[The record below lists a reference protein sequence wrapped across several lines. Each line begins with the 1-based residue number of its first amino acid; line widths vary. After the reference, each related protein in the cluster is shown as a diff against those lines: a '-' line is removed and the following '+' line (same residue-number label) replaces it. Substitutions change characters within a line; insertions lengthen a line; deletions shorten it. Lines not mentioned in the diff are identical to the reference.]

1 MDDKKQIA
9 KDYHED
15 APVPAIVDE
24 GTIRDK
30 IYVIRGQQVMLDSD
44 LAAIYGYTTSA
55 FNQQVKRNADRF
67 PADFRFQLSKED
79 LEALSRSQNVILN
92 RGTGRGA
99 NIKYMPYAYNEQ
111 GIYMLMTVLKGE
123 LAVQQSIALIRT
135 FKAMKDYIVDSR
147 VLVSQTDQL
156 RLSMQMTD
164 MKQDIQEIRTQLDEH
179 TRQLTGIM
187 AQMDDTVRKSDLPK
201 EFLDPVEARK
211 QYLIFGGQPAMADE
225 TYIRFYALAKHTI
238 HIIDDYINIKTL
250 RLLQDADPG
259 VAVTVFSDNVGNK
272 LHASDVADFKTEFPH
287 ITVSFKSTNRLV
299 HDRFFAL
306 DYGTPDERIFHCGAS
321 SKDAGVQK
329 ATAITEFTEKAV
341 KDLFQIAMAQLS
353 ANPPLVLR

>member
-44 LAAIYGYTTSA
+44 LAAIYGYETKN
-55 FNQQVKRNADRF
+55 FNRQVKNNAAKF
-67 PADFRFQLSKED
+67 VGEQFMFQLSKDEYNEI
-79 LEALSRSQNVILN
+79 LRCKKSTSSWGGSRYQPHAF
-92 RGTGRGA
+92 T
-99 NIKYMPYAYNEQ
+99 EQ
-111 GIYMLMTVLKGE
+111 GIYMLMTVLKGD
-123 LAVQQSIALIRT
+123 LAIQQSRALVMT

-147 VLVSQTDQL
+147 ALVSQTDQL

-164 MKQDIQEIRTQLDEH
+164 MKQDIHEIRTQLDEH
-179 TRQLTGIM
+179 TRQLTDIM

-211 QYLIFGGQPAMADE
+211 QYFIFGGQPAMADE
-225 TYIRFYALAKHTI
+225 TYIRIYALAKHTI

-272 LHASDVADFKTEFPH
+272 LHASDVTDFKTEFPH
-287 ITVSFKSTNRLV
+287 ITVSFKTTNHLV
-299 HDRFFAL
+299 HDRFIAL

-329 ATAITEFTEKAV
+329 ATAITEFTEKSV

>member
-1 MDDKKQIA
+1 M
-9 KDYHED
+9 
-15 APVPAIVDE
+15 PAIVDE
-24 GTIRDK
+24 RTIRDK
-30 IYVIRGQQVMLDSD
+30 IYLIRGQQVMLDSD
-44 LAAIYGYTTSA
+44 LAAIYGYETKN
-55 FNQQVKRNADRF
+55 FNRQVKNNATKF
-67 PADFRFQLSKED
+67 EGEQFMFQLTKDEYIAILRCKNSTSSWGG
-79 LEALSRSQNVILN
+79 SRYL
-92 RGTGRGA
+92 
-99 NIKYMPYAYNEQ
+99 PYVFTEQ
-111 GIYMLMTVLKGE
+111 GIYMLMTVLKGD
-123 LAVQQSIALIRT
+123 LAVQQSRALVMT

-147 VLVSQTDQL
+147 ALVSQTDQL

-179 TRQLTGIM
+179 TRQLTDIM

-225 TYIRFYALAKHTI
+225 TYIRIYALAKRTI
-238 HIIDDYINIKTL
+238 HIIDDYISIKTL
-250 RLLQDADPG
+250 RLLQDAERG
-259 VAVTVFSDNVGNK
+259 VVVTVFSDNVGNK

-287 ITVSFKSTNRLV
+287 ITLTFKITNRLV
-299 HDRFFAL
+299 HDCFIAL

-341 KDLFQIAMAQLS
+341 KDLFQIAIAQLN
-353 ANPPLVLR
+353 ANPPLVLK

>member
-1 MDDKKQIA
+1 
-9 KDYHED
+9 
-15 APVPAIVDE
+15 
-24 GTIRDK
+24 
-30 IYVIRGQQVMLDSD
+30 MLDSD
-44 LAAIYGYTTSA
+44 LAAIYGYETKA
-55 FNQQVKRNADRF
+55 LNQQVRRNIEKFDD
-67 PADFRFQLSKED
+67 DFRFQLTKD
-79 LEALSRSQNVILN
+79 EAESLRSQNVTSN
-92 RGTGRGA
+92 WGGA
-99 NIKYMPYAYNEQ
+99 RYLPWAFTEQ
-111 GIYMLMTVLKGE
+111 GIYMLMTVLKGD
-123 LAVQQSIALIRT
+123 LAILQSKALIRT

-147 VLVSQTDQL
+147 ALVSQTDQL

-164 MKQDIQEIRTQLDEH
+164 MRQDIQEIRTQLDEH

-225 TYIRFYALAKHTI
+225 TYIRIYALAKRTI
-238 HIIDDYINIKTL
+238 RIIDDYINIKTL

-259 VAVTVFSDNVGNK
+259 IIVTIFSDNVGNK
-272 LHASDVADFKTEFPH
+272 LHASDVADFKTEFPG
-287 ITVSFKSTNRLV
+287 ISISFQTTNRLV
-299 HDRFFAL
+299 HDRFIAL

-341 KDLFQIAMAQLS
+341 KDLFQIAMAHLS

>member
-30 IYVIRGQQVMLDSD
+30 IYVIRRQQVMLDSD
-44 LAAIYGYTTSA
+44 LAAIYGYETKA
-55 FNQQVKRNADRF
+55 LNQQVRRNTEKFDD
-67 PADFRFQLSKED
+67 DFRFQLTKD
-79 LEALSRSQNVILN
+79 EAESLRSQNVTSSW
-92 RGTGRGA
+92 GGA
-99 NIKYMPYAYNEQ
+99 RYLPWAFTEQ
-111 GIYMLMTVLKGE
+111 GIYMLMTVLKGD
-123 LAVQQSIALIRT
+123 LAVQQSKALIRT

-164 MKQDIQEIRTQLDEH
+164 MKQDIQEIHTQLDEH
-179 TRQLTGIM
+179 TRQLTDIM

-201 EFLDPVEARK
+201 EFLNPVEARK
-211 QYLIFGGQPAMADE
+211 QYLILGGQPAMADE
-225 TYIRFYALAKHTI
+225 TYIRIYALAKHTI

-259 VAVTVFSDNVGNK
+259 VAVTIFSDNVGNK
-272 LHASDVADFKTEFPH
+272 LHASDVADFKTEFPY
-287 ITVSFKSTNRLV
+287 ISLSFQITNRLV
-299 HDRFFAL
+299 HDRFIAL
-306 DYGTPDERIFHCGAS
+306 DYSTPDECIFHCGAS

>member
-44 LAAIYGYTTSA
+44 LAAIYGYETKA
-55 FNQQVKRNADRF
+55 LNQQVRRNTEKFDD
-67 PADFRFQLSKED
+67 DFRFQLTKD
-79 LEALSRSQNVILN
+79 EAESLRSQNVTSSW
-92 RGTGRGA
+92 GGA
-99 NIKYMPYAYNEQ
+99 RYLPWAFTEQ
-111 GIYMLMTVLKGE
+111 GIYMLMTVLKGD
-123 LAVQQSIALIRT
+123 LAVQQSKALIRT

-179 TRQLTGIM
+179 TRQLTDIM

-211 QYLIFGGQPAMADE
+211 QYLIFGGQPAMAGE
-225 TYIRFYALAKHTI
+225 TYIRIYALAKHTI

-250 RLLQDADPG
+250 RLLQDADSG
-259 VAVTVFSDNVGNK
+259 VAVTIFSDNVGNK

-287 ITVSFKSTNRLV
+287 ITVSFKTTNRLV
-299 HDRFFAL
+299 HDRFIAL

>member
-1 MDDKKQIA
+1 MDAKKQTPA
-9 KDYHED
+9 TEQENT
-15 APVPAIVDE
+15 PVPAIVDE
-24 GTIRDK
+24 HAIRDR

-44 LAAIYGYTTSA
+44 LAAIYGYTTTSFNKQVSHNISKFDGDDFMFVLTKEEFSNLISKKSTSSWGGRRKPPRA
-55 FNQQVKRNADRF
+55 F
-67 PADFRFQLSKED
+67 
-79 LEALSRSQNVILN
+79 
-92 RGTGRGA
+92 T
-99 NIKYMPYAYNEQ
+99 EQ
-111 GIYMLMTVLKGE
+111 GIYMLMTVLRGD
-123 LAVQQSIALIRT
+123 LAVQQSRALIRT

-147 VLVSQTDQL
+147 ALVSQTDQL

-164 MKQDIQEIRTQLDEH
+164 MKQDIHEIRTQLDEH

-187 AQMDDTVRKSDLPK
+187 AQMDDTVRRSDLPK

-225 TYIRFYALAKHTI
+225 TYIRIYALAKHTI

-259 VAVTVFSDNVGNK
+259 VTVTVFSDNVGNK

-287 ITVSFKSTNRLV
+287 TTVFFKTTNRLV
-299 HDRFFAL
+299 HDRFIAL
-306 DYGTPDERIFHCGAS
+306 DYGTPDARIFHCGAS

-329 ATAITEFTEKAV
+329 ATAITEFTERAV